1 MRIVEVIPQLCSGGG
16 ERFTVDLCNELAKQ
30 HEVMLLVLFSLDGY
44 GFYAGEISDKV
55 KVVSM
60 NKRLGTDLGLP
71 WRVYKTIRDFNP
83 DVVQTHLRAIT
94 YTVLAA
100 MLLRKVKFFHTVH
113 NDAEKEAS
121 GRISRIVRRC
131 MFKSGR
137 FVPVTISDE
146 SHRSFVDFYGMDAP
160 MIFNGRNIPDN
171 YRATET
177 VKAEIDGYR
186 HKNGGRIIINLARH
200 SEVKRQPLIA
210 RVCRRLEDEGY
221 KFTMLMIG
229 KQYHEEFTEQILA
242 AGCSRVV
249 MLGERKNP
257 LDYLAESD
265 AYCLMSS
272 YEGMPISLIEALGV
286 GAVPVCT
293 PVGGIVDVV
302 EDGINGYLAKDITEN
317 SCYLALKRFLDM
329 DDAALTAMKTAAKQS
344 YKPFSM
350 TECAEKYVNL
360 FEQKLAGE

>member
-16 ERFTVDLCNELAKQ
+16 ERFTVDLCNELAKE
-30 HEVMLLVLFSLDGY
+30 HDVMLLVLFPLDGY
-44 GFYAGEISDKV
+44 GFYAGEIAEGV

-60 NKRLGTDLGLP
+60 NKKRGADLLLP
-71 WRVYKTIRDFNP
+71 WRVYKAIRDFKP

-94 YTVLAA
+94 YTVLASL
-100 MLLRKVKFFHTVH
+100 LLRKVKFFHTVH

-121 GRISRIVRRC
+121 GRISQMVRRC

-137 FVPVTISDE
+137 FVPVTISEE
-146 SHRSFVDFYGMDAP
+146 SHLSFVNFYGKEAP
-160 MIFNGRNIPDN
+160 MIFNGRNIPEN
-171 YRATET
+171 FET
-177 VKAEIDGYR
+177 CSEVKEEIAGYR
-186 HKNGGRIIINLARH
+186 RKNGGKVLVNLARH

-221 KFTMLMIG
+221 RFTMLMIG
-229 KQYHEEFTEQILA
+229 KQYHQAFTDEILA
-242 AGCSRVV
+242 AGCGKIE

-257 LDYLAESD
+257 LDYLAEAD

-302 EDGINGYLAKDITEN
+302 QDGVNGYLASDLTEDA
-317 SCYLALKRFLDM
+317 CYHALKRFLDM
-329 DDAALTAMKTAAKQS
+329 DDAALASMKSAARQA

-350 TECAEKYVNL
+350 TECAGKYIHL
-360 FEQKLAGE
+360 FAEA